1 MSCANAVFVTKGT
14 PLTATAVVVV
24 PYNIHRKG
32 LLISANG
39 GEAKFAVGET
49 PTDADYITLKDGD
62 HIFFDSL
69 IPVAAVWAK
78 GAGTLVVGEAA

>member
-39 GEAKFAVGET
+39 GDAQFAVGAT
-49 PTDADYITLKDGD
+49 PAAADYITIKDGS

-69 IPVAAVWAK
+69 IPVADVWAK
-78 GAGTLVVGEAA
+78 GAGTIVVGEAA